1 MALFGLPLASLIL
14 GVPLGVDLAYLNA
27 ASKTDTSGTS
37 QIVASG
43 IRLELSQALKA
54 EYAAFA
60 EADKA
65 VIAKAL
71 EEEMET
77 WKAERPKEEDPTLGS
92 RAIGA
97 LGAVIAAPITLPVA
111 AVSLGVRGAI
121 SLSEAISKLAIAKFN
136 TYKAVRTG
144 NAEAAAASAQDEGTA
159 AAAVQAAAAADAL
172 AKGQT
177 DAPAAAAVAQAA
189 EQQAEKQTE
198 VLKSAA
204 SGVDAQ
210 DKPSGEEPLSP
221 PGAASAFGPKTKEDT
236 LNDFISAVIGAMD
249 TGNTKELVEAI
260 KKGPFIVAQPFE
272 GRSALQMVIEAAI
285 KDSADIK
292 TSPGF
297 FKMLRSGVSA
307 ALSPIGNAAGKA
319 SQIASAALSKAN
331 KTLNPLAIA
340 RRRKEEA
347 ELLNPVY
354 GDGDGAAMTGGATM
368 KQWAAVVTQI
378 LRTPYV
384 YEDDALEAAIAAL
397 NDRIKKEATF
407 ETAKINTLAAGPAR
421 GLPMQKEELAET
433 ELEGARDILMMKQTE
448 AIAARKATPRPMA
461 AFNDLIAMNG
471 VEEADRER
479 TAEVLVPVLN
489 AFMWWRWNVLHFPLS
504 YTVEQVVDAQHLLD
518 GLTAETDVP
527 LPFFNASVTLRRDI
541 NEKKGLELTPEQEKE
556 KRATAAAVA
565 AWEQGRIDSA
575 NAAKERAAAAAE
587 EARAAAAPPAVPLPR
602 PSPGPLMSNLPGL
615 PPPPGAAPAA
625 AAPAPPPPPLPLS
638 PAAALQRSSEYKG
651 TTPFSLQVSLP
662 PPPPPPPAAAPAPLP
677 LSNASAMMRSSE
689 PRGHTPF
696 SLQVPLPPPAAPLPP
711 LPPAAPQRAPLVQPD
726 PNELLLTNQKEI
738 NTKRAITLTI
748 KGVEVKLGVGDCI
761 TFTRLVDDAG
771 TTTTARI
778 TGFDAPS
785 NTVDGIQYLPWRD
798 EERRWSTDTRRFRS
812 IGLSKTLVGA
822 ATGERW
828 ETIKKLD
835 ACPIPAGEAAPSL
848 DAAEAPAPA
857 APPRPSPP
865 PGSSPPAAQPDALPN
880 PIAAANPEKPISDQA
895 SGGKCKPREYTDSR
909 RKLIS
914 ALSQRNL
921 NEVKENWRNLLDA
934 CGDSTPPPESVTAF
948 NNAKTDAEKTEVM
961 RRIIATLVGN
971 GTITQVKANE
981 LLAVKAGKRRR
992 RKTSKRRRAG
1002 KGGKS
1007 RKSTFRRHR
1016 KH

>member
-136 TYKAVRTG
+136 TYKAVREG
-144 NAEAAAASAQDEGTA
+144 DAQAAAAAAQDEGTA

-177 DAPAAAAVAQAA
+177 DAPAAADAAAAA

-210 DKPSGEEPLSP
+210 DKPSGAEPPAP
-221 PGAASAFGPKTKEDT
+221 PGAASTIGPKTKEDT
-236 LNDFISAVIGAMD
+236 LNDFIGAVIGAMD

-331 KTLNPLAIA
+331 KTLNPFAIA
-340 RRRKEEA
+340 KRRKEEA

-354 GDGDGAAMTGGATM
+354 GDGDGDGAAMTGGATM

-587 EARAAAAPPAVPLPR
+587 EARAAAAPPAVPLP
-602 PSPGPLMSNLPGL
+602 
-615 PPPPGAAPAA
+615 
-625 AAPAPPPPPLPLS
+625 LS

-662 PPPPPPPAAAPAPLP
+662 PPAAAPAAAAPAPPPPPAAAPAPLP

-696 SLQVPLPPPAAPLPP
+696 SLQVPLPPPAAPLP
-711 LPPAAPQRAPLVQPD
+711 LSPAAAAAPAAAS
-726 PNELLLTNQKEI
+726 NEKIVTPEQL
-738 NTKRAITLTI
+738 A
-748 KGVEVKLGVGDCI
+748 
-761 TFTRLVDDAG
+761 TRKAVRERKKQIDRV
-771 TTTTARI
+771 TY
-778 TGFDAPS
+778 
-785 NTVDGIQYLPWRD
+785 NTVPDD
-798 EERRWSTDTRRFRS
+798 ERS
-812 IGLSKTLVGA
+812 
-822 ATGERW
+822 
-828 ETIKKLD
+828 KKEHQGRLNLLIT
-835 ACPIPAGEAAPSL
+835 ALAGEKDNVRRADEAANAAP
-848 DAAEAPAPA
+848 AAEADAAAQAAADLEAAAAEAARVAEARAAAAAVDAQAAARAARMRGVTFVDQQVAAAAAAPAAAPA

-865 PGSSPPAAQPDALPN
+865 PGSSPAAAQPDALPN

>member
-43 IRLELSQALKA
+43 IRLELGQALKA

-136 TYKAVRTG
+136 TYKAVRAK
-144 NAEAAAASAQDEGTA
+144 NAEEAAASAAEAAALAESLRAT
-159 AAAVQAAAAADAL
+159 AAADAE
-172 AKGQT
+172 AKGQ
-177 DAPAAAAVAQAA
+177 AGAQAAADTTANA
-189 EQQAEKQTE
+189 EQQAEAQAE

-204 SGVDAQ
+204 SGTDAK
-210 DKPSGEEPLSP
+210 DKPSGEEPLAP
-221 PGAASAFGPKTKEDT
+221 PGAASTFGPKTKEDT
-236 LNDFISAVIGAMD
+236 LNDFIGAVIGAMD

-272 GRSALQMVIEAAI
+272 GRSALQVVIEAAI

-331 KTLNPLAIA
+331 KTLNPFAIA
-340 RRRKEEA
+340 KRRAEEA

-354 GDGDGAAMTGGATM
+354 GGGDGAAMTGGATM

-433 ELEGARDILMMKQTE
+433 ELEGARDILMMKQNE

-489 AFMWWRWNVLHFPLS
+489 AFMWWRWNALHFPLS

-518 GLTAETDVP
+518 GLTAETKVP

-541 NEKKGLELTPEQEKE
+541 NEKKGLELTPEQEEE
-556 KRATAAAVA
+556 KAATTAALA

-575 NAAKERAAAAAE
+575 RAAEERAAAAAE
-587 EARAAAAPPAVPLPR
+587 EARAAAAPPAV
-602 PSPGPLMSNLPGL
+602 
-615 PPPPGAAPAA
+615 
-625 AAPAPPPPPLPLS
+625 PLPLS

-651 TTPFSLQVSLP
+651 TTPFSLQVPLP
-662 PPPPPPPAAAPAPLP
+662 PPAAAPAAAAPAPPPPPAAAPAPLP

-726 PNELLLTNQKEI
+726 PNELLVKNQEELY
-738 NTKRAITLTI
+738 TRRAITLTI
-748 KGVEVKLGVGDCI
+748 NGVPVKLGDGDCI

-771 TTTTARI
+771 TTTTAKI
-778 TGFDAPS
+778 TGFTYS
-785 NTVDGIQYLPWRD
+785 STEINGITYIPWRD
-798 EERRWSTDTRRFRS
+798 KERRWGSDLVFNSRI
-812 IGLSKTLVGA
+812 IGLSGTRLGA
-822 ATGERW
+822 AAGERW
-828 ETIKKLD
+828 DTIKKLD

-848 DAAEAPAPA
+848 DAAEARAARMRGVTFVDQQVAAAEAAAAPA

-880 PIAAANPEKPISDQA
+880 PIAAANPGKPISDQA
-895 SGGKCKPREYTDSR
+895 SGGKCQPKAYTDSR

-934 CGDSTPPPESVTAF
+934 CGDSTPPPESLTAF
-948 NNAKTDAEKTEVM
+948 NNAKTDAEKIEVM
-961 RRIIATLVGN
+961 RRIIATLIEKGA
-971 GTITQVKANE
+971 ITQVKANE

-1002 KGGKS
+1002 KGGKA
-1007 RKSTFRRHR
+1007 RNSTFRRHR